1 MANSSHSNSEDYDSE
16 GTGSEAS
23 VDAPPPTIP
32 AVIANWWLNDNLGSG
47 YSGSIFRATHLH
59 TRQVVALKI
68 QYVNHECPTNRYE
81 RHLYPLLQGGVG
93 MPNLYASGV
102 QGAWDYLAIDLLG
115 SSLDSIYR
123 RSGKDTMD
131 LRSVC
136 SIAIQVI
143 LRLQFM
149 HHRGVLHRDIQLGNC
164 VIGLPPNEKTIYMI
178 DFGFS
183 KRYIDQYTGRHIP
196 DSKVKRDFIGNYWF
210 SSVNVHC
217 RGKVPSR
224 RDDLEAAALMFIHL
238 LTPRGL
244 SWTRNGVPKTT
255 DAHNRLKA
263 EKRKATPESLCRGLP
278 IEFEEFLA
286 YTRRL
291 NFKECPDYEH
301 WAQKFRDL
309 AIEEGFTNVDE
320 FIWPPPIPAA
330 PPMRTI
336 NTPLRART
344 PAVPR
349 DEMADILND
358 LTNLNLGAKPILGDR
373 TNVQEAF
380 RKAKEEAKIDS
391 SKQATRGEGSGGR
404 ETIVISSGSEGGN
417 RAPAR
422 FLPSKPFRLNQ
433 LADRA
438 SNATDNAALAQLV
451 REFKDVLQMNSS
463 RTLTKEAFYFLDVL
477 YKQLDDPSVFVKPTR
492 CVPFIKMPE
501 KEPTHIKL
509 GVVARLRM
517 EVQHSP
523 SNKALAAMVA
533 DFAKV
538 TNKST
543 GRTVTKD
550 GFAFLDGLCERLKV
564 LQ

>member
-1 MANSSHSNSEDYDSE
+1 MAKVNESILSSEQDYSDSE
-16 GTGSEAS
+16 GSEVS
-23 VDAPPPTIP
+23 VQKPPAIP
-32 AVIANWWLNDNLGSG
+32 SVIANWWLNENLGSG
-47 YSGSIFRATHLH
+47 YSGSIFKATHLH
-59 TRQVVALKI
+59 THQVVALKI
-68 QYVNHECPTNRYE
+68 QFVNHECPTNRYE

-115 SSLDSIYR
+115 SSLDSLHR
-123 RSGKDTMD
+123 RSGKETMD

-183 KRYIDQYTGRHIP
+183 KRYIDPYTGRHIP
-196 DSKVKRDFIGNYWF
+196 DSKLKRDFIGNYWF
-210 SSVNVHC
+210 SSINVHC

-255 DAHNRLKA
+255 EAHNRLKA
-263 EKRKATPESLCRGLP
+263 EKRSATPESLCRGLP
-278 IEFEEFLA
+278 SEFEDFLA

-291 NFKECPDYEH
+291 KFLECPDYDR
-301 WAQKFRDL
+301 WADNFRDL
-309 AIEEGFTNVDE
+309 AKDEGFTNVDD
-320 FIWPPPIPAA
+320 FVWPPPIAVA
-330 PPMRTI
+330 PPVTTI

-344 PAVPR
+344 PAIPR
-349 DEMADILND
+349 NELSAILNG
-358 LTNLNLGAKPILGDR
+358 LTNLRLEPQAVLADR
-373 TNVQEAF
+373 TNTQEVP
-380 RKAKEEAKIDS
+380 RKTSDDVVKRPI
-391 SKQATRGEGSGGR
+391 GSG
-404 ETIVISSGSEGGN
+404 EMIVISSDSETRDQVPRG
-417 RAPAR
+417 
-422 FLPSKPFRLNQ
+422 FQPSKAHRLKQ
-433 LADRA
+433 LADKA
-438 SNATDNAALAQLV
+438 SNATDNGALSQNV
-451 REFKDVLQMNSS
+451 KEFKEILQMNSS
-463 RTLTKEAFYFLDVL
+463 RALTKEAFYFLDVL
-477 YKQLDDPSVFVKPTR
+477 FKQLDDPSVFVKPARTSR
-492 CVPFIKMPE
+492 HHSFNEQVPE
-501 KEPTHIKL
+501 KEPSYIKL

-517 EVQHSP
+517 EVYRCTT
-523 SNKALAAMVA
+523 NKALAAMVS

-543 GRTVTKD
+543 GRTITKD
-550 GFAFLDGLCERLKV
+550 GFAFLDGLSERLKV